1 MAGGVDLRIVMLGPP
16 GSGKGTQA
24 ALLAEKWGIP
34 AISTG
39 EMLRGAVADGT
50 ELGRRVEAIMASGK
64 LVDDTTMGEVVA
76 DRLASGE
83 AQGGFILDGYPRTRE
98 QVATLERILKEAS
111 VDLDAVLAIE
121 VPKEVLTERALARRR
136 DDDREDV
143 IRARF
148 QVYQE
153 KTAPLLDYYEQRDL
167 LLRIDGH
174 QSVEEVTAAV
184 LEAMAVEA

>member
-1 MAGGVDLRIVMLGPP
+1 
-16 GSGKGTQA
+16 
-24 ALLAEKWGIP
+24 
-34 AISTG
+34 
-39 EMLRGAVADGT
+39 
-50 ELGRRVEAIMASGK
+50 MASGK

-76 DRLASGE
+76 DRLASGD
-83 AQGGFILDGYPRTRE
+83 AQGGFILDGYPRTPE
-98 QVATLERILKEAS
+98 QVATLERILTEAS

-148 QVYQE
+148 QIYQE
-153 KTAPLLDYYEQRDL
+153 KTEPLLDYYEQRDL

-174 QSVEEVTAAV
+174 QSIEEVTAAV

>member
-76 DRLASGE
+76 DRLTSGE

-98 QVATLERILKEAS
+98 QVATLERILTEAS

-148 QVYQE
+148 QIYQE
-153 KTAPLLDYYEQRDL
+153 KTEPLLDYYEQRDL

-174 QSVEEVTAAV
+174 QSIEEVTAAV